1 MKRFAATKKEIKLL
15 DQEERPCGDP
25 WDPKRRGPGSSVQRP
40 GDGGQDSK
48 RDVNEAKR
56 RPEEKRDH
64 PRRGRP
70 RAAEIELPFACTARG
85 EEGEGACGGVGLSPL
100 WISGVAA
107 PMGLAALTAP
117 PIRAPASSHRRAPGL
132 DVRRFDQP
140 TMPVVLFFPILHY
153 PTVMVQLAHTSG
165 LTFCRW
171 HAWDVQPARRFR
183 CLMANLC
190 LDQTQGGG
198 PSKRFTRLKSFF
210 LPADLVSSPTMT
222 DNCHS
227 MEVFMQAKG
236 ESRRPKPLPAE
247 TIAVQ
252 CTPCSTG
259 LKERVPEPD
268 TSSFC
273 SARSIVGVCDDPE
286 PAQDTN
292 KVPRRA

>member
-1 MKRFAATKKEIKLL
+1 MFSEEGKIIKTKKKTVKRFAATKKEIKLL

-140 TMPVVLFFPILHY
+140 TMPVVLFFFPFFTTPRSWCSWPIRQGLRFVGGMRGTCS
-153 PTVMVQLAHTSG
+153 PLGGFVVLWLTS
-165 LTFCRW
+165 
-171 HAWDVQPARRFR
+171 V
-183 CLMANLC
+183 
-190 LDQTQGGG
+190 
-198 PSKRFTRLKSFF
+198 
-210 LPADLVSSPTMT
+210 
-222 DNCHS
+222 
-227 MEVFMQAKG
+227 
-236 ESRRPKPLPAE
+236 
-247 TIAVQ
+247 
-252 CTPCSTG
+252 
-259 LKERVPEPD
+259 
-268 TSSFC
+268 
-273 SARSIVGVCDDPE
+273 
-286 PAQDTN
+286 
-292 KVPRRA
+292 